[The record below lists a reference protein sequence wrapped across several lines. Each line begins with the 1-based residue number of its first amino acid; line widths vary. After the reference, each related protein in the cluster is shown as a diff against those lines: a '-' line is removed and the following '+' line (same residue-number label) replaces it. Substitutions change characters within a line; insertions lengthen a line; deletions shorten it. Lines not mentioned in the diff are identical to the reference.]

1 MPRVARVVVPDLPH
15 HATQRG
21 NNRHDVFFTD
31 DDRRF
36 YLDVLGR
43 TAHAHRVSILA
54 FCLMSNHV
62 HLILV
67 PPDADALDRVMGQSH
82 WRHAQ
87 AINRL
92 HGRSGHLWQGRY
104 FSCPLDD
111 EHLVAAMRYV
121 ERNPVR
127 ARMVPRAEE
136 YPWSSAK
143 LHCGDGPGVA
153 PGLVDATTWS
163 RRYPPETWRRLL
175 RDPDDEALL
184 DRIRGATRTG
194 RPLATDSMLSKL
206 EAKLNRRLRAMPC
219 GRPRKQ
225 ERGPGDSR
233 EVRVGG
239 DRPLATGDGGTGCSL
254 GKSV

>member
-36 YLDVLGR
+36 YLDVLDR
-43 TAHAHRVSILA
+43 TARSNRVAVLA
-54 FCLMSNHV
+54 FCLMTNHV
-62 HLILV
+62 HLIVV
-67 PPDADALDRVMGQSH
+67 PPDAEALDRVMGQAH

-87 AINRL
+87 TINRL

-111 EHLVAAMRYV
+111 EHLLAAVRYV

-127 ARMVPRAEE
+127 ARMVRVAEE
-136 YPWSSAK
+136 YAWSSAK

-163 RRYPPETWRRLL
+163 RRYPPETWRRML

-194 RPLATDSMLSKL
+194 RPLATDTMLSKL
-206 EAKLNRRLRAMPC
+206 EARMNRRLRAMPR
-219 GRPRKQ
+219 GRPRK
-225 ERGPGDSR
+225 EAP
-233 EVRVGG
+233 VHG
-239 DRPLATGDGGTGCSL
+239 DRREGDVDRDRTVPTGEGGAG
-254 GKSV
+254 